1 MNNGALEGLGLAG
14 LLVAAFFGILWTILP
29 IALLGAMR
37 RARQHQRRVEWLLE
51 RLVEIKEYEHGVSQS
66 QAPRR
71 R

>member
-14 LLVAAFFGILWTILP
+14 LLVACFFGLLWTILP

-37 RARQHQRRVEWLLE
+37 RARLHQRRVEWLLE
-51 RLVEIKEYEHGVSQS
+51 RLVEIKEHEHGVGQS
-66 QAPRR
+66 PPGRR